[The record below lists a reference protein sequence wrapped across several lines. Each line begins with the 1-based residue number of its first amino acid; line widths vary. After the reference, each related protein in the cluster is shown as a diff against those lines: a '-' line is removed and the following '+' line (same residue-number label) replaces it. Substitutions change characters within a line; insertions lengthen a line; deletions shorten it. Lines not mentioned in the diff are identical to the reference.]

1 MVFNPESQDQASN
14 TKVKQIEPLLEGMIG
29 MILANENAFAH
40 DKILLLLQQ
49 FSMYEEI
56 KSERIKNR
64 KWII

>member
-40 DKILLLLQQ
+40 DNKDIVAAATVQHV
-49 FSMYEEI
+49 
-56 KSERIKNR
+56 
-64 KWII
+64 